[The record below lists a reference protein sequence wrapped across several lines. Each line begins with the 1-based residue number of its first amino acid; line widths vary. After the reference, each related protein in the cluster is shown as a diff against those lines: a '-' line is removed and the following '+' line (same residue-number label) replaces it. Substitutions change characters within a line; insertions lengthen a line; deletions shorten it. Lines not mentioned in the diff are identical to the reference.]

1 MWVYQLLGLA
11 ADGAGS
17 KGLSFH
23 MRQKFWTLAFVLAL
37 LKTRLD
43 FFPGRMEGDGTLVT
57 QGRICTGINHLAAPQ
72 SPMHGSL
79 ECFPCDPLEEETS
92 TNKHV
97 GRY

>member
-11 ADGAGS
+11 ADSAGS

-43 FFPGRMEGDGTLVT
+43 SFDGRMEGDGTRET
-57 QGRICTGINHLAAPQ
+57 QGWL
-72 SPMHGSL
+72 L
-79 ECFPCDPLEEETS
+79 FPLEYIVPHHSLPRMGPWSAFFTIP
-92 TNKHV
+92 
-97 GRY
+97 